1 MANLF
6 VFPDAPGHWLGLRRR
21 VAKALL
27 CEPLHERP
35 HVLQLMEAAAERGEA
50 PGILQIRGVCRQRDR
65 TLFPDCHHDTELR
78 RGVHP
83 DGTAR
88 ARLPD
93 SSDRVLL
100 LRLRQGWGT
109 EPNRRRHSEGP
120 VAVTVCAWP
129 VRWTVGNF
137 SIRVGTDGNTNEAGV
152 WFGWGFF
159 VSLFSFGL
167 FSFSEDNQL

>member
-1 MANLF
+1 MGF
-6 VFPDAPGHWLGLRRR
+6 FPDAPGHWLRLWRW

-35 HVLQLMEAAAERGEA
+35 HLLQLLEAAAERCEA
-50 PGILQIRGVCRQRDR
+50 PSILQIWGVCRQRDR

-83 DGTAR
+83 NGTAR

-100 LRLRQGWGT
+100 LCLRREWRMELNCQRTWGD
-109 EPNRRRHSEGP
+109 P
-120 VAVTVCAWP
+120 AQWLC
-129 VRWTVGNF
+129 VRWTMGNF
-137 SIRVGTDGNTNEAGV
+137 SIRVEMDGNTDEAGV
-152 WFGWGFF
+152 RVFF
-159 VSLFSFGL
+159 LKTINLKTRSWTFV
-167 FSFSEDNQL
+167 